1 MGNWFG
7 SKNRGW
13 IFGTWTCH
21 QYLGNIAAAVCA
33 SFIIHTASIHW
44 TWALII
50 PGICNLIW
58 GVVCL
63 QFLPERPEHVGVETE
78 EMAAKALLDNNTSS
92 SSEQQVKNP
101 LDLSLS
107 HNLPLLSLRPKT
119 LLQFLSSMLSEFQM

>member
-33 SFIIHTASIHW
+33 SLIIHTTTIHW

-50 PGICNLIW
+50 PGVCNLIW
-58 GVVCL
+58 GIVCL
-63 QFLPERPEHVGVETE
+63 QFLPERPEHVGLETE
-78 EMAAKALLDNNTSS
+78 ETATRALSS
-92 SSEQQVKNP
+92 STEVVCDSFP
-101 LDLSLS
+101 LYFIF
-107 HNLPLLSLRPKT
+107 
-119 LLQFLSSMLSEFQM
+119 FLGTGIISNFIL